1 MTTTEFHSSEDGS
14 AQCEDTT
21 LLLFGPQAL
30 SANAGTLNAFRDD
43 VSSGPESTW
52 IAAALESLPGCWEAF
67 VTAFPKY
74 CVTQNASSLL
84 SDLYR
89 WFQAG
94 SGSLP
99 STGTSASTEFPNTIL
114 SPLVVIS
121 HLSEYMRLLDMK
133 EAQQGEKRLDVLP
146 PQVLGFCT
154 GLLSASAVALGGTDR
169 AAVRK
174 FGATAIRLAMII
186 GGIVD
191 AQEILETSGPT
202 KALATSWDTD
212 AKEQE
217 MSDILQSFPDVS
229 LATHHDRIR
238 FELMAKKRV
247 TYR

>member
-1 MTTTEFHSSEDGS
+1 MTTTEFYCSGDGS
-14 AQCEDTT
+14 AKCEDTT

-30 SANAGTLNAFRDD
+30 SANADTLNALRDN
-43 VSSGPESTW
+43 VSSSSESTW

-67 VTAFPKY
+67 LTAFPKY
-74 CVTQNASSLL
+74 CVTQNASNLL
-84 SDLYR
+84 SDLHR

-99 STGTSASTEFPNTIL
+99 SKGTSASTELPNIIL
-114 SPLVVIS
+114 SPLVVIT

-133 EAQQGEKRLDVLP
+133 ETQQGEKRLDVLP

-154 GLLSASAVALGGTDR
+154 GLLSASAVAVGGTDR

-191 AQEILETSGPT
+191 AQDILETSGPT
-202 KALATSWDTD
+202 KALAACWDTD

-217 MSDILQSFPDVS
+217 MSKILQSFPDVS
-229 LATHHDRIR
+229 LAILYFRIK
-238 FELMAKKRV
+238 FELMVKKRA
-247 TYR
+247 TYL